1 MASLQLTKVLESTTG
16 VKKDGAIYHIPE
28 ELDVNA
34 FIALG
39 QEILQIPR
47 LQRVE
52 VGADHLVLLTHKN
65 ERFYF
70 PPDQVVGLR
79 IGGPEAKARN
89 SGAGF
94 VKSGPVL

>member
-1 MASLQLTKVLESTTG
+1 MPSLQLTKILDSTSG
-16 VKKDGAIYHIPE
+16 VKKDGASYLIPE
-28 ELDVNA
+28 ELDVNV

-52 VGADHLVLLTHKN
+52 GGDVLVLITHKN